1 MFRFAQWIVRH
12 KVLAVAVCAAFFIFT
27 SGGDKENAKPA
38 NPWSANV
45 PEQVAVASSP
55 KDASVT
61 SKAFGVVAG
70 AAKKYANVDIGGVNP
85 AKLGETTKQSFEQ
98 ASDSMKQANGSN

>member
-1 MFRFAQWIVRH
+1 MFRIAQWIVRH
-12 KVLAVAVCAAFFIFT
+12 KVLAIAVCAAVFIFA
-27 SGGDKENAKPA
+27 GGGKKEDAKPA
-38 NPWSANV
+38 NPWAANV
-45 PEQVAVASSP
+45 PEQVAVATPS

-61 SKAFGVVAG
+61 SKAIGLVAG

-98 ASDSMKQANGSN
+98 ASDSMKKANGSN